1 MTIFPSFVELGLS
14 MRILKERAWLSIHF
28 VFMHWNKFYRIKD
41 SKFSDGS
48 PLTADDV
55 AFTWT
60 ILHDKSYDGG
70 FDIFSTKVKG
80 GKAYTEGKADH
91 IEGIQVVDPLTISV
105 TLEQPNA
112 TALLT
117 LGSEVLSKAYY
128 GKDYQFGKLEYIK
141 NLHATPVGNGPYKLE
156 KFIPGQ
162 EVRFVANEFYY
173 KGKPKTEHF
182 IYKTSEG
189 DTWQFIETGEI
200 DFTSFTAT
208 QENIDKL
215 KNIPYLN
222 LLPYTPST
230 YGYLQLN
237 LEHEQLQEKEVR
249 QALTY
254 GLDRQS
260 IYVDANQGAGAV
272 ANIPTSPISWSY
284 TEEGINPYAYD
295 PDKANQLL
303 DDAGWAPGADGIR
316 EKNGKKLS
324 LHFLGTKSP
333 ATDIFIA
340 VAKENFEAI
349 GVQFQP
355 EVFAD
360 FNSLV
365 SKVEGGDYDVASFST
380 AMLTD
385 PSDGVLQFVDGELK
399 GYDNPKVKELYNKGG
414 MMTTGSNATGLAYV
428 KEVIQHMTL
437 PVIVMTLL
445 GVGSLTRY
453 FRSNMIDVIKQDYIR
468 TARAKAMKQGPG
480 IHHWLGTDALGR
492 DVLTRVLMAGRISL
506 TVGLASMVLSVFIGS
521 LLGAIAG
528 YYRGIVD
535 QVIMRI
541 ADLLLTIPG
550 LPLLFIFGALLSDWK
565 VPPDSRMYIVMLML
579 SFVNWPDPKQ
589 KRSLNVR
596 EGETVCIVGESGCG
610 KSVTAMS
617 IMGLIEEPAGK
628 VVGGAIRFGGRDLLR
643 ESKSSLRAIRGN
655 DISMIFQE
663 PMSSLNPV
671 LKIGEQLMEPLIVHL
686 KMSKKQARAR
696 AVELIAEVGISR
708 PEQIANSYPHE
719 LSGGMLQRIMIAI
732 AISFRN
738 LHPDDYA

>member
-1 MTIFPSFVELGLS
+1 MRVKGLS
-14 MRILKERAWLSIHF
+14 VASLIISSAIVLSACAGGGGAETTTAGSGTTNPGTQATPVSAALDAPFQATDLNQLPETAKKRTDTVIVGLTDPSGAFTPYFHQSGYDGNVASLLF
-28 VFMHWNKFYRIKD
+28 ASLVTVDEKGLPVPDLAESWDVSDDQRTYTFHLRKD

-48 PLTADDV
+48 TLTADDI

-91 IEGIQVVDPLTISV
+91 IEGIKVIDSLTISV

-249 QALTY
+249 QAITY

-303 DDAGWAPGADGIR
+303 DDAGWVPGADGIR

-380 AMLTD
+380 PMLTD
-385 PSDGVLQFVDGELK
+385 PSDGVMQFVDGELK
-399 GYDNPKVKELYNKGG
+399 GYDNPKVKELYNKGLA
-414 MMTTGSNATGLAYV
+414 TTDIEERKAVY
-428 KEVIQHMTL
+428 KELYQLLNDEL
-437 PVIVMTLL
+437 PVIFTSYKKTV
-445 GVGSLTRY
+445 Y
-453 FRSNMIDVIKQDYIR
+453 AYN
-468 TARAKAMKQGPG
+468 
-480 IHHWLGTDALGR
+480 
-492 DVLTRVLMAGRISL
+492 GRID
-506 TVGLASMVLSVFIGS
+506 GLSVS
-521 LLGAIAG
+521 P
-528 YYRGIVD
+528 YRGI
-535 QVIMRI
+535 
-541 ADLLLTIPG
+541 ATS
-550 LPLLFIFGALLSDWK
+550 LPEW
-565 VPPDSRMYIVMLML
+565 
-579 SFVNWPDPKQ
+579 
-589 KRSLNVR
+589 SL
-596 EGETVCIVGESGCG
+596 
-610 KSVTAMS
+610 K
-617 IMGLIEEPAGK
+617 
-628 VVGGAIRFGGRDLLR
+628 
-643 ESKSSLRAIRGN
+643 
-655 DISMIFQE
+655 
-663 PMSSLNPV
+663 
-671 LKIGEQLMEPLIVHL
+671 
-686 KMSKKQARAR
+686 
-696 AVELIAEVGISR
+696 
-708 PEQIANSYPHE
+708 
-719 LSGGMLQRIMIAI
+719 
-732 AISFRN
+732 
-738 LHPDDYA
+738 